1 MQILFI
7 NSPFSNV
14 CSGLYPPLHPHSL
27 FTLAMISGSH
37 RLDCSDDLNQKA
49 IIQQGW
55 KVIIPI
61 KERLNAPE

>member
-1 MQILFI
+1 
-7 NSPFSNV
+7 
-14 CSGLYPPLHPHSL
+14 
-27 FTLAMISGSH
+27 MISASH
-37 RLDCSDDLNQKA
+37 NLDCSDDLNQKA